1 MPVPANTM
9 HAGKTHGNWFGLH
22 RVEGDLQSQSG
33 GDSTDRAKALDGIV
47 PHPAKGGFMPKV
59 LIPGFLTL
67 GQAAPLGYDPAQ
79 PPAARV
85 SNTATPRSRPG
96 T

>member
-1 MPVPANTM
+1 MATPER
-9 HAGKTHGNWFGLH
+9 WRFGLH

-79 PPAARV
+79 PAAAPISPV
-85 SNTATPRSRPG
+85 VLNLHEHFAFGAFITW
-96 T
+96 

>member
-1 MPVPANTM
+1 MATP
-9 HAGKTHGNWFGLH
+9 KRFGLH

-59 LIPGFLTL
+59 LIPGLLTL
-67 GQAAPLGYDPAQ
+67 GQATPLGYDPAQ
-79 PPAARV
+79 PPAA
-85 SNTATPRSRPG
+85 PISRDNAKRG
-96 T
+96 KDFAE